1 MAPPFRAEQIDS
13 LMRSAELLA
22 ARAIAGMATSY
33 SQSNAKTQL
42 ATENA
47 IAGAVAKQPELGTRP
62 ITSGESAKDKL
73 FSGFFERLGECKS

>member
-33 SQSNAKTQL
+33 SQSNAKMQL

-47 IAGAVAKQPELGTRP
+47 IAGTVAKQPELGTRP